1 MFIFTTTQNQLY
13 GKGRPIGKNRFEI
26 SKGLKVFFFDDGAV
40 EKEFSPYGIIED
52 KMIEETIKFQE
63 GHDSILLRFIV
74 CKKESFSIS
83 INFENESF

>member
-1 MFIFTTTQNQLY
+1 MIFVVASTQNQMY

-26 SKGLKVFFFDDGAV
+26 SKGLKVFFYDDEAV

-52 KMIEETIKFQE
+52 KMIEEPVKFQA

-74 CKKESFSIS
+74 CKKDSI
-83 INFENESF
+83 